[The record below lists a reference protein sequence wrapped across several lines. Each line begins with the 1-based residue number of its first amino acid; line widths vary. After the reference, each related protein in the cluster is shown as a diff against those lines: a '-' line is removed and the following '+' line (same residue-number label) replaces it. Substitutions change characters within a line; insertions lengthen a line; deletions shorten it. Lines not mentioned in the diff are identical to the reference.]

1 MSLQFSISPDFNADQ
16 LSQWFIFNTWMQRTL
31 GRPIHFEP
39 YDDFAGLR
47 AALTAGAVDILYA
60 NPFDT
65 AFLVREQGF
74 LPVARAR
81 RRSDEAI
88 VAVAAG
94 SPVQSAADLPSPIRI
109 AATEAP
115 DVEMIGRILLEP
127 AGIGRGDVHLSRR
140 ANYVLVAKELLAG
153 SVDAAFFLERS
164 FAELSDLVRSRMR
177 ILVASRIYVVQ
188 HALLISPR
196 IAEIREQL
204 LASLL
209 AMHLAERS
217 SQLLADLGFL
227 DGWEEMTLDDA
238 EFMIDLMDT
247 LID

>member
-39 YDDFAGLR
+39 YDEFAALR
-47 AALTAGAVDILYA
+47 AALAADKVDLIYA

-74 LPVARAR
+74 LPIARAR

-94 SPVQSAADLPSPIRI
+94 SPARRIADLASPLRV
-109 AATEAP
+109 AATDAP

-127 AGIGRGDVHLSRR
+127 AGLGRGDIQLTRK
-140 ANYVLVAKELLAG
+140 ANYVLVAKELLAAG
-153 SVDAAFFLERS
+153 VDAAFFLERS

-188 HALLISPR
+188 HALLVSPR
-196 IAEIREQL
+196 FAAVREEL
-204 LASLL
+204 LAS
-209 AMHLAERS
+209 
-217 SQLLADLGFL
+217 LADLGFL
-227 DGWEEMTLDDA
+227 DGWEEMTLEDA

>member
-1 MSLQFSISPDFNADQ
+1 MRLQFSISPDFNADQ
-16 LSQWFIFNTWMQRTL
+16 LAQWFIFNTWMQRTL

-47 AALTAGAVDILYA
+47 AALAGGKVEILYA

-88 VAVAAG
+88 LAVATG
-94 SPVQSAADLPSPIRI
+94 SPARRVADLPSPIRV
-109 AATEAP
+109 AATDAP

-127 AGIGRGDVHLSRR
+127 AGLGRDSIHLERKP
-140 ANYVLVAKELLAG
+140 NYILVAKELLAG
-153 SVDAAFFLERS
+153 GVDAAFFLERN

-177 ILVASRIYVVQ
+177 PLVASRIYVVQ
-188 HALLISPR
+188 HALLIAPR
-196 IAEIREQL
+196 IA
-204 LASLL
+204 ASRYCPRCSPCTS
-209 AMHLAERS
+209 RS
-217 SQLLADLGFL
+217 AAATCWRISASSTAGRR
-227 DGWEEMTLDDA
+227 
-238 EFMIDLMDT
+238 
-247 LID
+247 

>member
-16 LSQWFIFNTWMQRTL
+16 LSQWFIFNTWMQRAL
-31 GRPIHFEP
+31 ARPIHFEP
-39 YDDFAGLR
+39 YDEFAALR
-47 AALTAGAVDILYA
+47 AALAADKVDLIYA

-74 LPVARAR
+74 LPIARAR

-94 SPVQSAADLPSPIRI
+94 SPARRIADLASPLRV
-109 AATEAP
+109 AATDAP

-127 AGIGRGDVHLSRR
+127 AGLGRGDIQLTRK
-140 ANYVLVAKELLAG
+140 A
-153 SVDAAFFLERS
+153 
-164 FAELSDLVRSRMR
+164 
-177 ILVASRIYVVQ
+177 
-188 HALLISPR
+188 
-196 IAEIREQL
+196 L

-209 AMHLAERS
+209 AMHLSERS
-217 SQLLADLGFL
+217 SHLLADLGFL
-227 DGWEEMTLDDA
+227 DGWEEMTLEDA

>member
-39 YDDFAGLR
+39 FDDFAGLR

-81 RRSDEAI
+81 RRSDEAL
-88 VAVAAG
+88 VAVAVG
-94 SPVQSAADLPSPIRI
+94 SPVHGAADLPSPIRI

-127 AGIGRGDVHLSRR
+127 AGIGRGDVHLSRK

-153 SVDAAFFLERS
+153 NVDAAFFLERS
-164 FAELSDLVRSRMR
+164 FAELSDLVRGRMR

-196 IAEIREQL
+196 LAEVREQL

>member
-16 LSQWFIFNTWMQRTL
+16 LSQWFIFNTWMQRAL
-31 GRPIHFEP
+31 GRTIHFEP
-39 YDDFAGLR
+39 YDEFAALR
-47 AALTAGAVDILYA
+47 AALTEEKVDLIYA

-65 AFLVREQGF
+65 AFLVRERGF
-74 LPVARAR
+74 LPIARAR

-94 SPVQSAADLPSPIRI
+94 SPARRIADLSSPLRV
-109 AATEAP
+109 AATDAP

-127 AGIGRGDVHLSRR
+127 AGLGRDDVQLTRK
-140 ANYVLVAKELLAG
+140 ANYVLVAKELLAAG
-153 SVDAAFFLERS
+153 VDAAFFLERS

-188 HALLISPR
+188 HALLVSPR
-196 IAEIREQL
+196 FAEVREEL

-209 AMHLAERS
+209 AMHLSERS
-217 SQLLADLGFL
+217 SHLLADLGFL

-238 EFMIDLMDT
+238 LFMIDLMDT
-247 LID
+247 LIE

>member
-16 LSQWFIFNTWMQRTL
+16 LSQWFIFNTWMQRAL
-31 GRPIHFEP
+31 GRAIHFEP
-39 YDDFAGLR
+39 YDEFAALR
-47 AALTAGAVDILYA
+47 AALAAEKVDLIYA

-65 AFLVREQGF
+65 AFLVREKGF
-74 LPVARAR
+74 LPIARAR

-94 SPVQSAADLPSPIRI
+94 SPARRVADLSSPLRV
-109 AATEAP
+109 AATDAP

-127 AGIGRGDVHLSRR
+127 AGLGRGDITLARK
-140 ANYVLVAKELLAG
+140 ANYVLVAKELLAAEA
-153 SVDAAFFLERS
+153 DAAFFLERS

-188 HALLISPR
+188 HALLLSPR
-196 IAEIREQL
+196 FAEMREGL
-204 LASLL
+204 LSALL
-209 AMHLAERS
+209 SMHLSERS
-217 SQLLADLGFL
+217 SQLLSDLGFL

-238 EFMIDLMDT
+238 LFMIDLMDT
-247 LID
+247 LVD

>member
-16 LSQWFIFNTWMQRTL
+16 LSQWFIFNTWMQRSL
-31 GRPIHFEP
+31 DRPIHFEP
-39 YDDFAGLR
+39 YDDFAALR
-47 AALTAGAVDILYA
+47 AALAAAKVDIIYA

-65 AFLVREQGF
+65 AFLVRERGF

-88 VAVAAG
+88 VAVATG
-94 SPVQSAADLPSPIRI
+94 SPAQCVTDLPVPLRV
-109 AATEAP
+109 AATDAP

-127 AGIGRGDVHLSRR
+127 AGLGRDNVHLTRK

-153 SVDAAFFLERS
+153 GVDAAFFLERS

-196 IAEIREQL
+196 IAEIRDRL
-204 LASLL
+204 LSSLL
-209 AMHLAERS
+209 AMHLADRS

-227 DGWEEMTLDDA
+227 DGWEEMTLEDA

>member
-16 LSQWFIFNTWMQRTL
+16 LSQWFIFNTWMQRAL
-31 GRPIHFEP
+31 DRSIHFEP
-39 YDDFAGLR
+39 YDDFAALR
-47 AALTAGAVDILYA
+47 GALAGGKVDILYA

-65 AFLVREQGF
+65 AFLVRERGY

-94 SPVQSAADLPSPIRI
+94 SPAQRVTDLAAPLRV
-109 AATEAP
+109 AATDAP

-127 AGIGRGDVHLSRR
+127 AGLGRENVRLTRK

-153 SVDAAFFLERS
+153 GVDAAFFLEHS

-188 HALLISPR
+188 HALLVSPQA
-196 IAEIREQL
+196 AEVREQL
-204 LASLL
+204 LAALL
-209 AMHLAERS
+209 AMHLSERS

-227 DGWEEMTLDDA
+227 DGWEELTLEDA